1 MAGIILEVE
10 KGSSADKAGL
20 KAGDIVKSV
29 NDTELRDVLDW
40 MIATSEKKFKVT
52 YIRDGKENTVSVKK
66 SIYEPVGVSFENPI
80 FDRIKICQNRCDF
93 CFVDQDPRDVRKTMQ
108 IKDDDYRLSFL
119 FGNFITLTNLTEEDW
134 ERIEKQR
141 LTPLYVS
148 VHATEPD
155 VRESLMNNKKA
166 GNIIENIKRLVEL
179 DISLHVQIVLCPGI
193 NDGEHLKKTL
203 EDLESFY
210 PNIESIACVPVGLTK
225 YHTPNRVRS
234 FTIEEMKDVM
244 EIANKFMRGFKKRH
258 KVDNFLYLADE
269 FFIKTGT
276 EIPKTK
282 YYGDFPQLENGIGMM
297 RLFLTS
303 FMKGKKYI
311 SNEVP
316 NKRNVSI
323 ITGCLTYDYMRRI
336 AEFFDDTKNLE
347 LRVHKAESV
356 FWGNSVDVCGLMT
369 GTDILHVI
377 ENEDVF
383 DEVIIPSH
391 CLKDGKYFLDGMSLD
406 ELQEKTKKHIIPVS
420 NEFKDLRKAIE
431 NG

>member
-1 MAGIILEVE
+1 MAGIIQEVE

-52 YIRDGKENTVSVKK
+52 YIRDGKENTVSLKK

-148 VHATEPD
+148 VHATEPE
-155 VRESLMNNKKA
+155 V
-166 GNIIENIKRLVEL
+166 
-179 DISLHVQIVLCPGI
+179 IVLCPGI

-203 EDLESFY
+203 TDLEAFY

-225 YHTPNRVRS
+225 YHAQNRVRS
-234 FTIEEMKDVM
+234 FTVEEMKDVM

-258 KVDNFLYLADE
+258 NVDNFLYLADE

-311 SNEVP
+311 SKELP

-323 ITGCLTYDYMRRI
+323 ITGCLTYDYMKKI

-356 FWGNSVDVCGLMT
+356 FWGSSVDVCGLMT

-406 ELQEKTKKHIIPVS
+406 ELQEKTKKHIITVS

-431 NG
+431 G

>member
-1 MAGIILEVE
+1 MILVH
-10 KGSSADKAGL
+10 SY
-20 KAGDIVKSV
+20 KS
-29 NDTELRDVLDW
+29 
-40 MIATSEKKFKVT
+40 KKFFWLV
-52 YIRDGKENTVSVKK
+52 D
-66 SIYEPVGVSFENPI
+66 
-80 FDRIKICQNRCDF
+80 FD
-93 CFVDQDPRDVRKTMQ
+93 V
-108 IKDDDYRLSFL
+108 
-119 FGNFITLTNLTEEDW
+119 
-134 ERIEKQR
+134 
-141 LTPLYVS
+141 
-148 VHATEPD
+148 
-155 VRESLMNNKKA
+155 
-166 GNIIENIKRLVEL
+166 
-179 DISLHVQIVLCPGI
+179 SLHVQIVLCPGI

-210 PNIESIACVPVGLTK
+210 PNIESVACVPVGLTK
-225 YHTPNRVRS
+225 YHAPNRVRS
-234 FTIEEMKDVM
+234 FTVEEMKDVM
-244 EIANKFMRGFKKRH
+244 EIANKFMKGFKKRH
-258 KVDNFLYLADE
+258 NVDNFLYLADE

-311 SNEVP
+311 SKELQKNR
-316 NKRNVSI
+316 KVSI
-323 ITGCLTYDYMRRI
+323 ITACLTYDYMKKI
-336 AEFFDDTKNLE
+336 AEFFEDTKNLE

-356 FWGNSVDVCGLMT
+356 FWGTSVNVCGLMT

-377 ENEDVF
+377 ENKDVF

-431 NG
+431 NA